1 MALTDDI
8 QLFSQLPLFKGM
20 TEDQLRLIAFGADRR
35 VIAAGQML
43 FRQGSPAE
51 SAYVIVSGSLQLS
64 AAGSDGIART
74 ESVVGPGTLISELAL
89 VTLVERKF
97 TAVAREDTS
106 IIRIT
111 RTLFHRLIEE
121 YPSAARIIENR
132 IRDNIAELAAKAAA
146 EFHRFA

>member
-51 SAYVIVSGSLQLS
+51 SAYVIVSGSLELS
-64 AAGSDGIART
+64 ATGNDGIART

>member
-51 SAYVIVSGSLQLS
+51 SAYVIVSGSLELS

>member
-8 QLFSQLPLFKGM
+8 SLLSQLPLFKDM
-20 TEDQLRLIAFGADRR
+20 TDDQLRLIAFGADRR

-51 SAYVIVSGSLQLS
+51 SAYVVVSGSIELNE
-64 AAGSDGIART
+64 AGSDGTLKNVLIA
-74 ESVVGPGTLISELAL
+74 GPGALLSELAL

-97 TAVAREDTS
+97 TAIAREDTS

-111 RTLFHRLIEE
+111 RSLFHRLIQE
-121 YPSAARIIENR
+121 YPAAARIIENR
-132 IRDNIAELAAKAAA
+132 IRDNIADLAAKAASQ
-146 EFHRFA
+146 FHRFR

>member
-8 QLFSQLPLFKGM
+8 QLLSQLPLFKGM

-51 SAYVIVSGSLQLS
+51 SAYVIVSGSLEL
-64 AAGSDGIART
+64 GVTGNDGMTRT
-74 ESVVGPGTLISELAL
+74 ESVVGSGTLISELAL

-132 IRDNIAELAAKAAA
+132 IRDNIAELAARAAG
-146 EFHRFA
+146 ELHRFI